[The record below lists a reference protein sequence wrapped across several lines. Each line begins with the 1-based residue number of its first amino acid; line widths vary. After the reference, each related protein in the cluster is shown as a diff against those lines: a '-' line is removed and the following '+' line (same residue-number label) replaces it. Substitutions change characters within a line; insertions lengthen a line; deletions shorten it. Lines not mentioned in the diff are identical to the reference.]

1 MVRISAY
8 ICLMFSTF
16 SVVGFFLPPYLQSKG
31 LDSIQ
36 IGIVMAC
43 GAVIS
48 IIAQP
53 FWGFVSDR
61 RKTVK
66 NVLILLI
73 CGNFLAAS
81 GFFSMEHFVTIAM
94 FFAIFMFFNSAT
106 GALTETL
113 VISYAHEQKIEYG
126 KIRLWGEVGV
136 GLSALL
142 LGIFVD
148 RLGLGYMWI
157 IYSSLLAAAFIM
169 INTLKDSASTPV
181 PVDFKALGKLFIQP
195 KLLCFLAL
203 VMTVSIPHRMN
214 DIMLSLYFNE
224 MGAPE
229 SMLGYAWVVAT
240 FSTVPALLLIG
251 RLMKRW
257 NEMLILVV
265 AALAYSVRWAL
276 YGMADNPAVLIAAQ
290 ALHGV
295 TFPLF
300 LVAAIQHLTNI
311 VPGELRASGQAAF
324 AVTFGGLG
332 GMLGSIGGGYA
343 FEEFGVKAAY
353 GIGSGLSFLAALI
366 VIITLIV
373 NRQKRGMIKT
383 GSESG
388 VALPHPMK

>member
-16 SVVGFFLPPYLQSKG
+16 PIVGFFLPPYLQSKG

-36 IGIVMAC
+36 IGMVMAC

-73 CGNFLAAS
+73 CGNFIAVS
-81 GFFSMEHFVTIAM
+81 GFFSMEHFVTIAV
-94 FFAIFMFFNSAT
+94 FFTIFMFFNSAT

-113 VISYAHEQKIEYG
+113 VISYTHVHKIEYG
-126 KIRLWGEVGV
+126 KVRLWGEVGV
-136 GLSALL
+136 GLSALM
-142 LGIFVD
+142 LGVVID

-157 IYSSLLAAAFIM
+157 IYSSLLAAALVM

-181 PVDFKALGKLFIQP
+181 PVNFKALGKLFMQP

-203 VMTVSIPHRMN
+203 IMTVSIPHRMN
-214 DIMLSLYFNE
+214 DILLSLYFTE
-224 MGAPE
+224 LGAPK
-229 SMLGYAWVVAT
+229 SMFGYAWVVAT
-240 FSTVPALLLIG
+240 FSTVPALLLVG
-251 RLMKRW
+251 RLVKRW
-257 NEMLILVV
+257 NAMTVLVMAV
-265 AALAYSVRWAL
+265 LAYSVRWAV
-276 YGMADNPAVLIAAQ
+276 YGMADDPIVLIAAQ
-290 ALHGV
+290 ALHSV

-300 LVAAIQHLTNI
+300 LVASIQHLMNI

-343 FEEFGVKAAY
+343 FEQFGAKAAY
-353 GIGSGLSFLAALI
+353 GIGSGLAFLTAVI
-366 VIITLIV
+366 VLITLIV
-373 NRQKRGMIKT
+373 NRQKRGMIKA
-383 GSESG
+383 GSERG
-388 VALPHPMK
+388 AALLNE

>member
-1 MVRISAY
+1 MIRISAF

-16 SVVGFFLPPYLQSKG
+16 PIVGFFLPAYLQSKG

-53 FWGFVSDR
+53 FWGFVSDK

-73 CGNFLAAS
+73 CGNFLAIS
-81 GFFSMEHFVTIAM
+81 GFFSMETFIAITM
-94 FFAIFMFFNSAT
+94 FFTFFMFFNSAT

-113 VISYAHEQKIEYG
+113 VISYAHENKVEYG

-142 LGIFVD
+142 LGILIE
-148 RLGLGYMWI
+148 RLGLGYLWG
-157 IYSSLLAAAFIM
+157 IYCILLAATILIAIS
-169 INTLKDSASTPV
+169 LKDSLSTPV
-181 PVDFKALGKLFIQP
+181 PVDFKALGKLFMQP
-195 KLLCFLAL
+195 KLLWFLAL
-203 VMTVSIPHRMN
+203 IMTVSIPHRMN
-214 DIMLSLYFNE
+214 DILLALYLSEL
-224 MGAPE
+224 GASE
-229 SMLGYAWVVAT
+229 SKLGLAWVVAT
-240 FSTVPALLLIG
+240 FSTVPALLLVG

-257 NEMLILVV
+257 NEMVILVI
-265 AALAYSVRWAL
+265 AALAYSIRWAV
-276 YGMADNPAVLIAAQ
+276 YSMTDDPIVLIAAQ
-290 ALHGV
+290 ALHSV

-300 LVAAIQHLTNI
+300 LVASIQHLAII

-343 FEEFGVKAAY
+343 FEQFGAQVSY
-353 GIGSGLSFLAALI
+353 GIGGGLALLAA
-366 VIITLIV
+366 VATLITYLV
-373 NRQKRGMIKT
+373 NRHTRNTSKMVDERGVT
-383 GSESG
+383 S
-388 VALPHPMK
+388 